1 MDRRNI
7 ATVTYVLVLRAD
19 VPSPFTDNVRAV
31 CSRCHSDVLHRPH
44 IPTPST
50 LICLQC
56 YPDVVAESGDDVD
69 HVITTA
75 TILELQALT
84 RRN

>member
-1 MDRRNI
+1 M
-7 ATVTYVLVLRAD
+7 TYVLVLRAD
-19 VPSPFTDNVRAV
+19 VPSPFPDNVRAQ
-31 CSRCHSDVLHRPH
+31 CSRCQADVLHRPH
-44 IPTPST
+44 IPKPST
-50 LICLQC
+50 LICMEC
-56 YPDVVAESGDDVD
+56 YPTVLAETGDNID